1 MICSTFSGVE
11 RSRSVS
17 SMRRTIAPPHPSAA
31 SQLYS
36 AVLAPPMWSAP
47 VGEGAKRTF
56 LGSGGMLIGAHVSI
70 AGGLPNAVA
79 RGVELECDAIQIF
92 NQSSRQWKPQNHSDD
107 QIAEFRDGIE
117 SSRIESVLIHAV
129 YLINAASLEDEV
141 RSKSLEALKAA
152 LALGDRIGAAGVVL
166 HPGSQKQHDYE
177 ECMTAVGEAIRECL
191 AETERCP
198 LLLEDTAG
206 AGGTLGRDL
215 SELARLV
222 ELGGGDDRIGLCL
235 DCCHLLASGFEVRE
249 RQALSEIVDE
259 LELKIGLD
267 RLHGAPRQR
276 LADAAGLKPR
286 PPREPG
292 RRRTGRPR
300 PARVPLRA
308 ALRRPPRRARDAG
321 PWPERHGPRPGRGPQ
336 GKAPAARRPAQPQ
349 ALGAALGA

>member
-1 MICSTFSGVE
+1 M
-11 RSRSVS
+11 
-17 SMRRTIAPPHPSAA
+17 
-31 SQLYS
+31 
-36 AVLAPPMWSAP
+36 
-47 VGEGAKRTF
+47 GEGAKRTF

-92 NQSSRQWKPQNHSDD
+92 NQSSRQWKPQNHSND

-166 HPGSQKQHDYE
+166 HPGSQKQNDYE
-177 ECMTAVGEAIRECL
+177 ECMSAVGEAIRECL

-222 ELGGGDDRIGLCL
+222 ELGGGDDRVGLCL

-267 RLHGAPRQR
+267 RLHALHVNDSQMPLGSNRDRHASLGEGELGDRGLRVFLSEPRFDGLPAVLETPGPGQSGSGPDLAEVRKAKR
-276 LADAAGLKPR
+276 LRREGLR
-286 PPREPG
+286 N
-292 RRRTGRPR
+292 RRR
-300 PARVPLRA
+300 
-308 ALRRPPRRARDAG
+308 
-321 PWPERHGPRPGRGPQ
+321 
-336 GKAPAARRPAQPQ
+336 
-349 ALGAALGA
+349 